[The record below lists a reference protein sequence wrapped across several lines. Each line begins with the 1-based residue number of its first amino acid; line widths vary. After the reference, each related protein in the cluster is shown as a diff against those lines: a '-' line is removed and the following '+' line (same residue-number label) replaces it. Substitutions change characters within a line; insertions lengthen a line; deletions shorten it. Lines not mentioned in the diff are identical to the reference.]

1 MLKEVF
7 AALFLMAKNLGTP
20 QLPSMGKW
28 INKLWYILTLEYCTE
43 ITRNE
48 LLTGHNTDEL

>member
-28 INKLWYILTLEYCTE
+28 INKLWYILTPEYCTE